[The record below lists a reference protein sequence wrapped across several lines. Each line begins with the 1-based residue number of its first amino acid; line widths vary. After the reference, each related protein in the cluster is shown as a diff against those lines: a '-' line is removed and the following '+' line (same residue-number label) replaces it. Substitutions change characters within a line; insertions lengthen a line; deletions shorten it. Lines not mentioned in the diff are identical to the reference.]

1 MKLYRGT
8 RTDQGCEVTVEEDG
22 VVQPLA
28 PRLDM
33 RSHSA
38 TGFEWGYGGSG
49 PAQLALALAAD
60 LLGDDD
66 RAQDVYQRLKF
77 KVVGGL
83 PRDGWVLTEGRLRAA
98 VEAIERERDRGRA

>member
-8 RTDQGCEVTVEEDG
+8 RTDEGCEVTVEDGG
-22 VVQPLA
+22 VVRPLA
-28 PRLDM
+28 PRLDLQ
-33 RSHSA
+33 SHSP

-66 RAQDVYQRLKF
+66 RAQEMYQRLKF
-77 KVVGGL
+77 KVVGSL
-83 PRDGWVLTEGRLRAA
+83 PHDGWELSEDRLRAA
-98 VEAIERERDRGRA
+98 VEVIERERDRGRA